1 MVHRV
6 AACVGRC
13 GAQEHEGI
21 DRPNNS
27 LAGLQSQFAEAVLA
41 LNKPTLLVMANGGTL
56 AIEQLVGRCG
66 VSQRDAPVPQRIV
79 PCARLGH
86 VSLRCGAIVEAFNPA
101 QSTPALAALLFGLEN
116 RWGKL
121 PVTMYT
127 AAYMDEQPMTNYD
140 MVTPPG
146 RTYRYYLGTPIY
158 SFGYGLSLTTFA
170 LVCARESPSS
180 LRFSCEVRNTGA
192 RAGDEVVQVYH
203 AAGAAIRRSVDHPVP
218 FRSLVSFERVT
229 VPANASV
236 TVSFELTT
244 DALLVTTA
252 EGERMLYPGERQLV
266 FTNGVNATVSI
277 SVWV

>member
-1 MVHRV
+1 M
-6 AACVGRC
+6 
-13 GAQEHEGI
+13 QEHEGI
-21 DRPNNS
+21 DRPSNA

-41 LNKPTLLVMANGGTL
+41 LKKPTLLLMANGGTL
-56 AIEQLVGRCG
+56 AIEQLVGR
-66 VSQRDAPVPQRIV
+66 SN
-79 PCARLGH
+79 
-86 VSLRCGAIVEAFNPA
+86 AIVEAFNPA
-101 QSTPALAALLFGLEN
+101 HSTPALAALLFGLEN

-146 RTYRYYLGTPIY
+146 RTYRYYRGTPIY
-158 SFGYGLSLTTFA
+158 PFGYGLSLTTFA
-170 LVCARESPSS
+170 LVCVRESPSS

-203 AAGAAIRRSVDHPVP
+203 AAGAAIRSSVDHPVP

-244 DALLVTTA
+244 DALLLTTA
-252 EGERMLYPGERQLV
+252 EGERRLYPGERQLV

-277 SVWV
+277 SVSV